1 MNKYTKEIK
10 IFKALSH
17 PTRIAILE
25 LLRDGEQCV
34 CHIEAS
40 LGLRQAYISQ
50 QLIALRKAGILAKRR
65 EGWNIY
71 YRVINVEIYTLLDSA
86 YQLTGTPR
94 SASEVVPSN
103 CSCPQCGSDT
113 QDMLVIPELKL

>member
-1 MNKYTKEIK
+1 MNKYTKEIQV
-10 IFKALSH
+10 FKALSH

-65 EGWNIY
+65 EGWNVY
-71 YRVINVEIYTLLDSA
+71 YRIINVEIYTLLDSA

-94 SASEVVPSN
+94 SASEVVPSG
-103 CSCPQCGSDT
+103 CTCPQCESDT
-113 QDMLVIPELKL
+113 QAVVIPEIEL

>member
-1 MNKYTKEIK
+1 MNKYTKEIQV
-10 IFKALSH
+10 FKALSH

-65 EGWNIY
+65 EGWNVY
-71 YRVINVEIYTLLDSA
+71 YRIINVEIYTLLDSA

-94 SASEVVPSN
+94 SASEVVPSG
-103 CSCPQCGSDT
+103 CTCPQCENDT
-113 QDMLVIPELKL
+113 QAVVIPKLEL